1 MKRLAALVVG
11 LLGLSAFGA
20 SDAADFPARRWNPSV
35 HRALVQTVERHRGDA
50 RAYAVF
56 DFDLTSALCDIE
68 HVAMD
73 AAIRN
78 LEFAFSPEDWERTFL
93 RDVADAEMPLAAD
106 APQATVRNVVLD
118 CADLHREL
126 LALRRTQPMDVVR
139 RTEAFE
145 AFSAKVRYLRE
156 CGAYAKWGFGFSLPW
171 IKRLFEG
178 QTPEAFR
185 AALQREIARCLRE
198 QPYERKTWRTPV
210 SRPGRAGAVSIT
222 VTRGLTFP
230 DEMADL
236 FRVLRESGIA
246 VYVVSGGY
254 EEAVRAAVAAL
265 GLGIPAERVYG
276 FRLKSDARGRIVGET
291 LPGAPFTWAKGKP
304 VVIRTLIAPQHGG
317 AEPILVAGDS
327 NGDHAMLTAFPKMEN
342 GLVFDTHPAADSA
355 LGQLLTNVRAGK
367 LDGRY
372 LIQERDETTGRFLP
386 FGSSRAHD
394 SP

>member
-73 AAIRN
+73 AAISN

-126 LALRRTQPMDVVR
+126 LALQRTQPMDVVR

-178 QTPEAFR
+178 QTPEGFR

-291 LPGAPFTWAKGKP
+291 LPGAPFTWAKGN
-304 VVIRTLIAPQHGG
+304 
-317 AEPILVAGDS
+317 S
-327 NGDHAMLTAFPKMEN
+327 NGDHAMLTAFPKMES

-367 LDGRY
+367 SDGRY

>member
-1 MKRLAALVVG
+1 MRTMTNRRSFLLLLAG
-11 LLGLSAFGA
+11 SLLGSVACGA
-20 SDAADFPARRWNPSV
+20 SETVDFPLRQWNPSV
-35 HRALVQTVERHRGDA
+35 HRALRELVERHRGDA

-73 AAIRN
+73 AAINN
-78 LEFAFSPEDWERTFL
+78 LDFAFSPEEWERVFL
-93 RDVADAEMPLAAD
+93 RDVRDGEMPLRAD
-106 APQATVRNVVLD
+106 APQATARNVVLD

-126 LALRRTQPMDVVR
+126 LALRRTKPMEEVR
-139 RTEAFE
+139 GTEAFA

-156 CGAYAKWGFGFSLPW
+156 CGAYAKWGFDFSLPW

-178 QTPEAFR
+178 RTPEDFR
-185 AALQREIARCLRE
+185 AALEREIVRCLRE
-198 QPYERKTWRTPV
+198 QPYERRTWRTPA
-210 SRPGRAGAVSIT
+210 SRPGRAGTVAVT

-254 EEAVRAAVAAL
+254 DEAVKAAVAAL
-265 GLGIPAERVYG
+265 GLGIPSDHVYG
-276 FRLKSDARGRIVGET
+276 FRLKTDARGRIVGET

-304 VVIRTLIAPQHGG
+304 VVIRTRIAPRHGG
-317 AEPILVAGDS
+317 AEPIFVAGDS

-342 GLVFDTHPAADSA
+342 GLIFDTHPAADSA
-355 LGQLLTNVRAGK
+355 LGQLLADIRAGK
-367 LDGRY
+367 TDGRH
-372 LIQERDETTGRFLP
+372 LIQSRDETTGRFLP
-386 FGSSRAHD
+386 R
-394 SP
+394 